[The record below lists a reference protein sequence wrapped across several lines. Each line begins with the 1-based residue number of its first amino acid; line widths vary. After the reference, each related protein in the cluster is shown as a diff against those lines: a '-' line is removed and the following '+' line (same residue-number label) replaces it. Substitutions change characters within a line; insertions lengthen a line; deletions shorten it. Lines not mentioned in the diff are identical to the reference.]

1 MNESRV
7 DADVATARSTAKMLA
22 RAIRVYYQPT
32 AARLVALPDSHQR
45 PIPVLRPL
53 LPEASKLLPY
63 LQRMDSS
70 RIYANWGPLVMELS
84 ERLCQAFAVPEGSVV
99 CANSGMS
106 ALMGAILA
114 TAGPAAPARKL
125 AAMPDFT
132 FTATA
137 LAVQLCG
144 YEPLLTSSSN
154 DSWTLGAKELLAR
167 PEVVAK
173 LGLVVPVAPFGRLEG
188 LEQWQHFHEVT
199 GVPVVVD
206 AAACFEALHS
216 RQVSAGRLPLI
227 LSFHA
232 TKAFGTGEGG
242 CVVTTDT
249 VLASRIAQC
258 LNFGFSGSRNSAL
271 CSLNGKMSEYPA
283 AVGLAELDQWS
294 EKQGK
299 FLEVSRAYGES
310 FARQGIIQRLWHAP
324 EISSSYVILDC
335 GNSATCDV
343 LIDSLASRQIETR
356 RWYGTGLSAHDAFR
370 DCPRLDLHG
379 QHSLDHGA
387 LLGLPT
393 AVDLSVEQIERIAEV
408 VRESLAERD

>member
-1 MNESRV
+1 MSPV
-7 DADVATARSTAKMLA
+7 LDGVVVMGHSTAKMLA
-22 RAIRVYYQPT
+22 RAFRTNSKPT
-32 AARLVALPDSHQR
+32 AARLVALPDSNQR
-45 PIPVLRPL
+45 SIPVLRPL

-84 ERLCQAFAVPEGSVV
+84 QRLCQAFAVPKGSVV

-114 TAGPAAPARKL
+114 SAGPSTAARKL

-144 YEPLLTSSSN
+144 YEPLLTSSSD

-167 PEVVAK
+167 PDVVAK

-188 LEQWQHFHEVT
+188 LEQWQHFHDVT

-216 RQVSAGRLPLI
+216 RQVSAGQLPVI

-249 VLASRIAQC
+249 ELALRIAQC
-258 LNFGFSGSRNSAL
+258 LNFGFSGSRNTAL

-299 FLEVSRAYGES
+299 FLAVSRSYGEA
-310 FARQGIIQRLWHAP
+310 FARQGITQRLWLPP

-335 GNSATCDV
+335 GSSTKCDA
-343 LIDSLASRQIETR
+343 LIDSLASRKIETR

-370 DCPRLDLHG
+370 NCPRLDVHG
-379 QHSLDHGA
+379 QRSLDHGA

-393 AVDLSVEQIERIAEV
+393 AVDLLIEQVERIAAV